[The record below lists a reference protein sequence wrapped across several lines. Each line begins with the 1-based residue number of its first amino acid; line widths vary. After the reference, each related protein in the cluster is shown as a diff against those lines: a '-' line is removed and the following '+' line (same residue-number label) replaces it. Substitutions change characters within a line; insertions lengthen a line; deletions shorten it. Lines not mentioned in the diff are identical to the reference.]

1 MIEHLFLDT
10 ETFSPVDLKKSGSY
24 AYAEHPETEILI
36 CSYAIDDGQAQVWDC
51 TDGSRMPE
59 DLKAALRQVRRHKA
73 KLVMQNGLMFDR
85 LVMRNC
91 WDMDIDPRD
100 ILDTM
105 VMAFRHSLPG
115 SLAMQCEVL
124 QIDDSLAKDKRGKA
138 LIQRFCKPTPKNYK
152 VRRYSRETH
161 PAEWAEFIEYARSD
175 ITAMREVFHAMP
187 DWGNIEFE
195 NTVLAIDQRINDRGF
210 FVDTA
215 LANAAI
221 DAVKQHKIELQ
232 AEANEKWG
240 AGLTGAAFLPTLRD
254 LAPAHEIL
262 NAQKSTLNDLLADDD
277 LPDDARTII
286 EMRLGASS
294 TASTKYNPLL
304 LGLSGDGRRRGCL
317 QYGGAKRTLRWAG
330 KGFQPQNLARGFFS
344 DDPKNK
350 KKKIRPEWASDKD
363 WWRILHPL
371 SVGIEMLLKGKAHW
385 CYDVAKLT
393 ASTVRS
399 CIIPEPGKKL
409 VQADYSNVEGRGLAW
424 SAGEDTAL
432 DTFRAGLDIYCV
444 TAGKMFG
451 MDPDY
456 IKESRSDLRQIGK
469 ACLHRHTQVLT
480 DTGFKDIMAV
490 SSNDKVWNGEKWV
503 STSGA
508 KLMGWKPVI
517 TLDGVRMTEDHRI
530 LSNSW
535 KEAKQ
540 LASNDSM
547 LRRALETGSAAW
559 SSFESYQKEMGID
572 SCSHNATAGNCRVE
586 SCSTTC
592 ATGKQRNAMPA
603 PWKPQRNTENS
614 ISATKTQCPTTITG
628 HDCSI
633 DCRQLSL
640 DATTREIGGLK
651 TTAAGGFLFT
661 KNGTLTKGRFS
672 STFKLWRA
680 GITQSSKWTEKTT
693 TATMN
698 LETFGLS
705 AVRRTS
711 IIDGALLSF
720 SGATMLPLPA
730 LLNSNG
736 KLQHCEPV
744 YDLINVGYGN
754 RFLIKSASGYL
765 LAHNC
770 ELGLGYGGGVAAFLT
785 FAKNLGL
792 DLYAMAETMKGTFPD
807 HIWAAAKRGYE
818 YARIQEKNKKG
829 FAGQKAE
836 RPSYDLPKNVWLTCD
851 SIKRMWRESHPKT
864 CAFWN
869 DLESAAMNAVKN
881 PGKSYWAG
889 AEVRENGDRAIRIR
903 RTKGK
908 DGSPGWWLQVELPS
922 GRILSYPGIGISV
935 EKLASDIDED
945 LYPNLAAREITY
957 RERIRYMGENQTT
970 RQWGK
975 QYTYGGKLAENVTQ
989 ALCRD
994 LLANAL
1000 VTVENAGWPIILHVH
1015 DEIVTEVPNTPEH
1028 TVAEL
1033 ERMMCDL
1040 PAWAAGFP
1048 LAAEGAELMRYAK

>member
-1 MIEHLFLDT
+1 MELLFLDT

-24 AYAEHPETEILI
+24 AYAEHEETEILI
-36 CSYAIDDGQAQVWDC
+36 CSYAIDDSPAQVWDC
-51 TDGSRMPE
+51 TDGSRMPD
-59 DLKAALRQVRRHKA
+59 DLKGALRQVRRHKA

-115 SLAMQCEVL
+115 GLAMQCEVL

-175 ITAMREVFHAMP
+175 ITAMREVFYSMP
-187 DWGNIEFE
+187 NWGNIEFE

-232 AEANEKWG
+232 QEANEKWG

-262 NAQKSTLNDLLADDD
+262 NAQKSTLNDLLADDG

-304 LGLSGDGRRRGCL
+304 LGLSVDGRRRGCL

-330 KGFQPQNLARGFFS
+330 KGFQPQNLARGHFS
-344 DDPKNK
+344 GDELDT
-350 KKKIRPEWASDKD
+350 
-363 WWRILHPL
+363 
-371 SVGIEMLLKGKAHW
+371 GIKMLLKGKAHW

-393 ASTVRS
+393 ASTVRG
-399 CIIPEPGKKL
+399 CIIPEPGNKL
-409 VQADYSNVEGRGLAW
+409 VVADYSNVEGRGLAW
-424 SAGEDTAL
+424 AAGEEAAL
-432 DTFRAGLDIYCV
+432 NTFRSGLDIYCV

-451 MDPDY
+451 LDPDH
-456 IKESRSDLRQIGK
+456 IKQVRKDLRQIGK
-469 ACLHRHTQVLT
+469 A
-480 DTGFKDIMAV
+480 
-490 SSNDKVWNGEKWV
+490 
-503 STSGA
+503 
-508 KLMGWKPVI
+508 
-517 TLDGVRMTEDHRI
+517 
-530 LSNSW
+530 
-535 KEAKQ
+535 
-540 LASNDSM
+540 
-547 LRRALETGSAAW
+547 
-559 SSFESYQKEMGID
+559 
-572 SCSHNATAGNCRVE
+572 
-586 SCSTTC
+586 
-592 ATGKQRNAMPA
+592 
-603 PWKPQRNTENS
+603 
-614 ISATKTQCPTTITG
+614 
-628 HDCSI
+628 
-633 DCRQLSL
+633 
-640 DATTREIGGLK
+640 
-651 TTAAGGFLFT
+651 
-661 KNGTLTKGRFS
+661 
-672 STFKLWRA
+672 
-680 GITQSSKWTEKTT
+680 
-693 TATMN
+693 
-698 LETFGLS
+698 
-705 AVRRTS
+705 
-711 IIDGALLSF
+711 
-720 SGATMLPLPA
+720 
-730 LLNSNG
+730 
-736 KLQHCEPV
+736 
-744 YDLINVGYGN
+744 
-754 RFLIKSASGYL
+754 
-765 LAHNC
+765 C

-792 DLYAMAETMKGTFPD
+792 DLYAMADTMKGTFPD

-935 EKLASDIDED
+935 EKQIDED
-945 LYPNLAAREITY
+945 DDRTEY

-994 LLANAL
+994 LLAYAL
-1000 VTVENAGWPIILHVH
+1000 VTVEDAGWPVILHIH
-1015 DEIVTEVPNTPEH
+1015 DECVCEVPDTEEY
-1028 TVAEL
+1028 TAKML
-1033 ERMMCDL
+1033 EDMMCIL
-1040 PAWAAGFP
+1040 PSWAAGFP
-1048 LAAEGAELMRYAK
+1048 LAAEGAELKRYAK

>member
-1 MIEHLFLDT
+1 MNDFEYLFIDH
-10 ETFSPVDLKKSGSY
+10 ESFSAADLKKQGSY
-24 AYAEHPETEILI
+24 AYAEHQSTEIMLTT
-36 CSYAIDDGQAQVWDC
+36 YAFDDGPVLCWDS
-51 TDGSRMPE
+51 TDGSKMPE
-59 DLKAALRQVRRHKA
+59 DLRKGLRKVQRHKA
-73 KLVMQNGLMFDR
+73 KIVGANYLLFDR
-85 LVMRNC
+85 LLLRNC
-91 WDMDIDPRD
+91 WGIDIDPRD

-115 SLAMQCEVL
+115 GLAMQCEVL

-232 AEANEKWG
+232 QEANEKWG
-240 AGLTGAAFLPTLRD
+240 AGLTGAAFLPTLRE

-304 LGLSGDGRRRGCL
+304 RGLSGDGRRRGCL

-330 KGFQPQNLARGFFS
+330 KGFQPQNLARGHFS
-344 DDPKNK
+344 GDELDT
-350 KKKIRPEWASDKD
+350 
-363 WWRILHPL
+363 
-371 SVGIEMLLKGKAHW
+371 GIKMLLRGKAHW
-385 CYDVAKLT
+385 CYDVSKLT
-393 ASTVRS
+393 ASTVRG
-399 CIIPEPGKKL
+399 CIIPEPGNKL
-409 VQADYSNVEGRGLAW
+409 VVADYSNVEGRGLAW
-424 SAGEDTAL
+424 LAGEETAL
-432 DTFRAGLDIYCV
+432 ATFLAGLDIYCV

-451 MDPDY
+451 LDPDH
-456 IKESRSDLRQIGK
+456 IKQVRKDLRQIGK
-469 ACLHRHTQVLT
+469 A
-480 DTGFKDIMAV
+480 
-490 SSNDKVWNGEKWV
+490 
-503 STSGA
+503 
-508 KLMGWKPVI
+508 
-517 TLDGVRMTEDHRI
+517 
-530 LSNSW
+530 
-535 KEAKQ
+535 
-540 LASNDSM
+540 
-547 LRRALETGSAAW
+547 
-559 SSFESYQKEMGID
+559 
-572 SCSHNATAGNCRVE
+572 
-586 SCSTTC
+586 
-592 ATGKQRNAMPA
+592 
-603 PWKPQRNTENS
+603 
-614 ISATKTQCPTTITG
+614 
-628 HDCSI
+628 
-633 DCRQLSL
+633 
-640 DATTREIGGLK
+640 
-651 TTAAGGFLFT
+651 
-661 KNGTLTKGRFS
+661 
-672 STFKLWRA
+672 
-680 GITQSSKWTEKTT
+680 
-693 TATMN
+693 
-698 LETFGLS
+698 
-705 AVRRTS
+705 
-711 IIDGALLSF
+711 
-720 SGATMLPLPA
+720 
-730 LLNSNG
+730 
-736 KLQHCEPV
+736 
-744 YDLINVGYGN
+744 
-754 RFLIKSASGYL
+754 
-765 LAHNC
+765 C

-869 DLESAAMNAVKN
+869 DLESAAMNAIKN

-889 AEVRENGDRAIRIR
+889 AEVRENGGRAIRIR

-908 DGSPGWWLQVELPS
+908 DGSPGWWLQIELPS

-935 EKLASDIDED
+935 EKQVDDHEESFFDAEKLGLAYSRFEQKT
-945 LYPNLAAREITY
+945 TY

-1000 VTVENAGWPIILHVH
+1000 VTIEGAGWPIILHVH
-1015 DEIVTEVPNTPEH
+1015 DECVCEVPNTPDY
-1028 TVAEL
+1028 TLAEL
-1033 ERMMCDL
+1033 GRMMCDL
-1040 PAWAAGFP
+1040 PVWAAGFP

>member
-1 MIEHLFLDT
+1 MELLFLDT

-36 CSYAIDDGQAQVWDC
+36 CSYAIDDGPAQAWDC
-51 TDGSRMPE
+51 TDGSRMPD

-232 AEANEKWG
+232 QEANEKWG

-254 LAPAHEIL
+254 LAPAHEIP

-304 LGLSGDGRRRGCL
+304 LGLSSDGRRRGCL

-330 KGFQPQNLARGFFS
+330 KGFQPQNLARGHFS
-344 DDPKNK
+344 GDELDT
-350 KKKIRPEWASDKD
+350 
-363 WWRILHPL
+363 
-371 SVGIEMLLKGKAHW
+371 GIKMLLKGKAHW
-385 CYDVAKLT
+385 CYDVSKLT
-393 ASTVRS
+393 ASTVRG
-399 CIIPEPGKKL
+399 CIIPEPGNKL
-409 VQADYSNVEGRGLAW
+409 VVADYSNVEGRGLAW
-424 SAGEDTAL
+424 LAGEETAL
-432 DTFRAGLDIYCV
+432 ATFLAGLDIYCV

-451 MDPDY
+451 LDPDH
-456 IKESRSDLRQIGK
+456 IKKNRKDLRQIGK
-469 ACLHRHTQVLT
+469 A
-480 DTGFKDIMAV
+480 
-490 SSNDKVWNGEKWV
+490 
-503 STSGA
+503 
-508 KLMGWKPVI
+508 
-517 TLDGVRMTEDHRI
+517 
-530 LSNSW
+530 
-535 KEAKQ
+535 
-540 LASNDSM
+540 
-547 LRRALETGSAAW
+547 
-559 SSFESYQKEMGID
+559 
-572 SCSHNATAGNCRVE
+572 
-586 SCSTTC
+586 
-592 ATGKQRNAMPA
+592 
-603 PWKPQRNTENS
+603 
-614 ISATKTQCPTTITG
+614 
-628 HDCSI
+628 
-633 DCRQLSL
+633 
-640 DATTREIGGLK
+640 
-651 TTAAGGFLFT
+651 
-661 KNGTLTKGRFS
+661 
-672 STFKLWRA
+672 
-680 GITQSSKWTEKTT
+680 
-693 TATMN
+693 
-698 LETFGLS
+698 
-705 AVRRTS
+705 
-711 IIDGALLSF
+711 
-720 SGATMLPLPA
+720 
-730 LLNSNG
+730 
-736 KLQHCEPV
+736 
-744 YDLINVGYGN
+744 
-754 RFLIKSASGYL
+754 
-765 LAHNC
+765 C

-869 DLESAAMNAVKN
+869 DLESAAMNAIKN

-935 EKLASDIDED
+935 EKQIDED
-945 LYPNLAAREITY
+945 DDRAEY

-994 LLANAL
+994 LLAYAL

-1015 DEIVTEVPNTPEH
+1015 DEIVTEVPNTPEY

-1040 PAWAAGFP
+1040 PVWATGFP
-1048 LAAEGAELMRYAK
+1048 LAAEGQEIMRYAK

>member
-1 MIEHLFLDT
+1 MTIEHLFLDT

-24 AYAEHPETEILI
+24 AYAEHEETEILI
-36 CSYAIDDGQAQVWDC
+36 CSYAIDDGPARVWDC
-51 TDGSRMPE
+51 TDGSRMPD

-91 WDMDIDPRD
+91 WGMDIDPRD

-124 QIDDSLAKDKRGKA
+124 QIDESQAKDKRGKA

-232 AEANEKWG
+232 QEANEKWG
-240 AGLTGAAFLPTLRD
+240 AGLTGAAFLPTLRE

-330 KGFQPQNLARGFFS
+330 KSFQPQNLARGFFS

-350 KKKIRPEWASDKD
+350 KKKTRPEWASDKD

-399 CIIPEPGKKL
+399 CIIPEPGNKL
-409 VQADYSNVEGRGLAW
+409 VVADYSNVEGRGLAW

-469 ACLHRHTQVLT
+469 A
-480 DTGFKDIMAV
+480 
-490 SSNDKVWNGEKWV
+490 
-503 STSGA
+503 
-508 KLMGWKPVI
+508 
-517 TLDGVRMTEDHRI
+517 
-530 LSNSW
+530 
-535 KEAKQ
+535 
-540 LASNDSM
+540 
-547 LRRALETGSAAW
+547 
-559 SSFESYQKEMGID
+559 
-572 SCSHNATAGNCRVE
+572 
-586 SCSTTC
+586 
-592 ATGKQRNAMPA
+592 
-603 PWKPQRNTENS
+603 
-614 ISATKTQCPTTITG
+614 
-628 HDCSI
+628 
-633 DCRQLSL
+633 
-640 DATTREIGGLK
+640 
-651 TTAAGGFLFT
+651 
-661 KNGTLTKGRFS
+661 
-672 STFKLWRA
+672 
-680 GITQSSKWTEKTT
+680 
-693 TATMN
+693 
-698 LETFGLS
+698 
-705 AVRRTS
+705 
-711 IIDGALLSF
+711 
-720 SGATMLPLPA
+720 
-730 LLNSNG
+730 
-736 KLQHCEPV
+736 
-744 YDLINVGYGN
+744 
-754 RFLIKSASGYL
+754 
-765 LAHNC
+765 C

-869 DLESAAMNAVKN
+869 DLESAAMNAIKN

-935 EKLASDIDED
+935 EKQIDED
-945 LYPNLAAREITY
+945 DDRTEY

-1015 DEIVTEVPNTPEH
+1015 DEIVTEVPNTPEY

-1040 PAWAAGFP
+1040 PGWAAGFP

>member
-36 CSYAIDDGQAQVWDC
+36 CSYAIDDGPAQVWDC
-51 TDGSRMPE
+51 TDGSRMPD
-59 DLKAALRQVRRHKA
+59 DLKVSLRQVRRHKA

-232 AEANEKWG
+232 QEANEQWG

-371 SVGIEMLLKGKAHW
+371 SVGIEMLLIGKAHW
-385 CYDVAKLT
+385 CYDVSKLT

-399 CIIPEPGKKL
+399 CIIPEPGNKL
-409 VQADYSNVEGRGLAW
+409 VVADYSNVEGRGLAW
-424 SAGEDTAL
+424 LAGEETAL
-432 DTFRAGLDIYCV
+432 DTFRAMLDIYCE

-451 MDPDY
+451 LDPAV
-456 IKESRSDLRQIGK
+456 IKESLPDIRQIGK
-469 ACLHRHTQVLT
+469 AC
-480 DTGFKDIMAV
+480 
-490 SSNDKVWNGEKWV
+490 
-503 STSGA
+503 
-508 KLMGWKPVI
+508 
-517 TLDGVRMTEDHRI
+517 
-530 LSNSW
+530 
-535 KEAKQ
+535 
-540 LASNDSM
+540 
-547 LRRALETGSAAW
+547 
-559 SSFESYQKEMGID
+559 
-572 SCSHNATAGNCRVE
+572 
-586 SCSTTC
+586 
-592 ATGKQRNAMPA
+592 
-603 PWKPQRNTENS
+603 
-614 ISATKTQCPTTITG
+614 
-628 HDCSI
+628 
-633 DCRQLSL
+633 
-640 DATTREIGGLK
+640 
-651 TTAAGGFLFT
+651 
-661 KNGTLTKGRFS
+661 
-672 STFKLWRA
+672 
-680 GITQSSKWTEKTT
+680 
-693 TATMN
+693 
-698 LETFGLS
+698 
-705 AVRRTS
+705 
-711 IIDGALLSF
+711 
-720 SGATMLPLPA
+720 
-730 LLNSNG
+730 
-736 KLQHCEPV
+736 
-744 YDLINVGYGN
+744 
-754 RFLIKSASGYL
+754 
-765 LAHNC
+765 
-770 ELGLGYGGGVAAFLT
+770 ELGLGFGGGVAAFLT

-869 DLESAAMNAVKN
+869 DLESAAMNAIKN

-889 AEVRENGDRAIRIR
+889 AEVRENGDRAIRVR

-935 EKLASDIDED
+935 EKQVDGPDDWGLSE
-945 LYPNLAAREITY
+945 AAYREVTY

-1000 VTVENAGWPIILHVH
+1000 VTVENAGWPIVLHVH
-1015 DEIVTEVPNTPEH
+1015 DEIVTEVPNTPEY

-1048 LAAEGAELMRYAK
+1048 LAAEGQELFRYAK

>member
-1 MIEHLFLDT
+1 MELLFLDT
-10 ETFSPVDLKKSGSY
+10 ETFSPVELKKSGSY

-36 CSYAIDDGQAQVWDC
+36 CSYAIDDEPAQVWDC
-51 TDGSRMPE
+51 TDGSRIPE
-59 DLKAALRQVRRHKA
+59 DLKGALRQVRRHKA

-175 ITAMREVFHAMP
+175 ITAMREVFYSMP

-232 AEANEKWG
+232 QEANEKWG
-240 AGLTGAAFLPTLRD
+240 AGLTGAAFLPLLRE
-254 LAPAHEIL
+254 LANLPGKDYPLGREVDYSGKHFEIL

-330 KGFQPQNLARGFFS
+330 KSFQPQNLARGFFS

-350 KKKIRPEWASDKD
+350 KKKTRPEWASDKD
-363 WWRILHPL
+363 WWCILNPL
-371 SVGIEMLLKGKAHW
+371 SVGIEMLIKGKAHW
-385 CYDVAKLT
+385 CYDVSKLT

-399 CIIPEPGKKL
+399 CIIPEPGNKL
-409 VQADYSNVEGRGLAW
+409 VVADYSNVEGRGLAW
-424 SAGEDTAL
+424 AAGEDTAL

-451 MDPDY
+451 LEPDY
-456 IKESRSDLRQIGK
+456 IKESRADLRQIGK
-469 ACLHRHTQVLT
+469 A
-480 DTGFKDIMAV
+480 
-490 SSNDKVWNGEKWV
+490 
-503 STSGA
+503 
-508 KLMGWKPVI
+508 
-517 TLDGVRMTEDHRI
+517 
-530 LSNSW
+530 
-535 KEAKQ
+535 
-540 LASNDSM
+540 
-547 LRRALETGSAAW
+547 
-559 SSFESYQKEMGID
+559 
-572 SCSHNATAGNCRVE
+572 
-586 SCSTTC
+586 
-592 ATGKQRNAMPA
+592 
-603 PWKPQRNTENS
+603 
-614 ISATKTQCPTTITG
+614 
-628 HDCSI
+628 
-633 DCRQLSL
+633 
-640 DATTREIGGLK
+640 
-651 TTAAGGFLFT
+651 
-661 KNGTLTKGRFS
+661 
-672 STFKLWRA
+672 
-680 GITQSSKWTEKTT
+680 
-693 TATMN
+693 
-698 LETFGLS
+698 
-705 AVRRTS
+705 
-711 IIDGALLSF
+711 
-720 SGATMLPLPA
+720 
-730 LLNSNG
+730 
-736 KLQHCEPV
+736 
-744 YDLINVGYGN
+744 
-754 RFLIKSASGYL
+754 
-765 LAHNC
+765 C

-792 DLYAMAETMKGTFPD
+792 DLYAMADTMKGTFPD

-869 DLESAAMNAVKN
+869 DLESAAMNAIKN

-935 EKLASDIDED
+935 EKQIDED
-945 LYPNLAAREITY
+945 DDRAEY

-994 LLANAL
+994 LLAYAL
-1000 VTVENAGWPIILHVH
+1000 VTVEKAEWPIILHVH
-1015 DEIVTEVPNTPEH
+1015 DEIVCEMPNTPDF
-1028 TVAEL
+1028 TAAEL

>member
-1 MIEHLFLDT
+1 ME
-10 ETFSPVDLKKSGSY
+10 FSQDDVFIDHESFSEVDLKKRGSY
-24 AYAEHPETEILI
+24 AYAEHKSTEIMLTT
-36 CSYAIDDGQAQVWDC
+36 YAFGDEEVQCYDA
-51 TDGSRMPE
+51 TDGGRLPSELRSVLKYLSRNPG
-59 DLKAALRQVRRHKA
+59 KKGNP
-73 KLVMQNGLMFDR
+73 KLIGANYLMFDR
-85 LVMRNC
+85 LLLRNC
-91 WDMDIDPRD
+91 WGYDIDPRD
-100 ILDTM
+100 IIDTM
-105 VMAFRHSLPG
+105 VCAFRHSLPG

-124 QIDDSLAKDKRGKA
+124 QIAEELSKDKRGKA

-152 VRRYSRETH
+152 IRRYTKETH
-161 PAEWAEFIEYARSD
+161 PGEWLEFVGYGKSD
-175 ITAMREVFHAMP
+175 ITSMREVYIELP

-232 AEANEKWG
+232 QEANAKWG

-330 KGFQPQNLARGFFS
+330 KGFQPQNLARGHFS
-344 DDPKNK
+344 GDELDT
-350 KKKIRPEWASDKD
+350 
-363 WWRILHPL
+363 
-371 SVGIEMLLKGKAHW
+371 GIKMLLKGKAHW
-385 CYDVAKLT
+385 CYDVSKLT
-393 ASTVRS
+393 ASTVRG
-399 CIIPEPGKKL
+399 CIIPEPGNKL
-409 VQADYSNVEGRGLAW
+409 VVADYSNVEGRGLAW
-424 SAGEDTAL
+424 LAGEETAL
-432 DTFRAGLDIYCV
+432 ATFLAGLDIYCV

-451 MDPDY
+451 LDPDH
-456 IKESRSDLRQIGK
+456 IKQLRKDLRQIGK
-469 ACLHRHTQVLT
+469 A
-480 DTGFKDIMAV
+480 
-490 SSNDKVWNGEKWV
+490 
-503 STSGA
+503 
-508 KLMGWKPVI
+508 
-517 TLDGVRMTEDHRI
+517 
-530 LSNSW
+530 
-535 KEAKQ
+535 
-540 LASNDSM
+540 
-547 LRRALETGSAAW
+547 
-559 SSFESYQKEMGID
+559 
-572 SCSHNATAGNCRVE
+572 
-586 SCSTTC
+586 
-592 ATGKQRNAMPA
+592 
-603 PWKPQRNTENS
+603 
-614 ISATKTQCPTTITG
+614 
-628 HDCSI
+628 
-633 DCRQLSL
+633 
-640 DATTREIGGLK
+640 
-651 TTAAGGFLFT
+651 
-661 KNGTLTKGRFS
+661 
-672 STFKLWRA
+672 
-680 GITQSSKWTEKTT
+680 
-693 TATMN
+693 
-698 LETFGLS
+698 
-705 AVRRTS
+705 
-711 IIDGALLSF
+711 
-720 SGATMLPLPA
+720 
-730 LLNSNG
+730 
-736 KLQHCEPV
+736 
-744 YDLINVGYGN
+744 
-754 RFLIKSASGYL
+754 
-765 LAHNC
+765 C

-869 DLESAAMNAVKN
+869 DLESAAMNAIKN

-889 AEVRENGDRAIRIR
+889 AEVRENGDRAIRVR

-935 EKLASDIDED
+935 ERQIDED
-945 LYPNLAAREITY
+945 GDRAEY

-994 LLANAL
+994 LLAYAL

-1015 DEIVTEVPNTPEH
+1015 DEIVTEVPNTPEY
-1028 TVAEL
+1028 TANAL
-1033 ERMMCDL
+1033 EDLMCIL
-1040 PAWAAGFP
+1040 PTWAAGFP
-1048 LAAEGAELMRYAK
+1048 LAAEGDEVMRYAK

>member
-1 MIEHLFLDT
+1 ME
-10 ETFSPVDLKKSGSY
+10 FSQDDVFIDHESFSEVDLKKRGSY
-24 AYAEHPETEILI
+24 AYAEHKSTEIMLTT
-36 CSYAIDDGQAQVWDC
+36 YAFGDEEVQCYDA
-51 TDGSRMPE
+51 TDGGRLPSELRSVLKYLSRNPG
-59 DLKAALRQVRRHKA
+59 KKGNP
-73 KLVMQNGLMFDR
+73 KLIGANYLMFDR
-85 LVMRNC
+85 LLLRNC
-91 WDMDIDPRD
+91 WGYDIDPRD
-100 ILDTM
+100 IIDTM
-105 VMAFRHSLPG
+105 VCAFRHSLPG

-124 QIDDSLAKDKRGKA
+124 QIAEELSKDKRGKA

-152 VRRYSRETH
+152 IRRYTKETH
-161 PAEWAEFIEYARSD
+161 PGEWIEFLSYGKSD
-175 ITAMREVFHAMP
+175 ITSMREVYIELP

-232 AEANEKWG
+232 QEAIEKWG

-330 KGFQPQNLARGFFS
+330 KGFQPQNLARGHFS
-344 DDPKNK
+344 GDELDT
-350 KKKIRPEWASDKD
+350 
-363 WWRILHPL
+363 
-371 SVGIEMLLKGKAHW
+371 GIKMLLRGKAHW
-385 CYDVAKLT
+385 CYDVSKLT
-393 ASTVRS
+393 ASTVRG
-399 CIIPEPGKKL
+399 CIIPKPGNKL
-409 VQADYSNVEGRGLAW
+409 VVADYSNVEGRGLAW
-424 SAGEDTAL
+424 LAGEEAAL
-432 DTFRAGLDIYCV
+432 ATFLAGLDIYCV

-451 MDPDY
+451 LDPDH
-456 IKESRSDLRQIGK
+456 IKQVRKDLRQIGK
-469 ACLHRHTQVLT
+469 A
-480 DTGFKDIMAV
+480 
-490 SSNDKVWNGEKWV
+490 
-503 STSGA
+503 
-508 KLMGWKPVI
+508 
-517 TLDGVRMTEDHRI
+517 
-530 LSNSW
+530 
-535 KEAKQ
+535 
-540 LASNDSM
+540 
-547 LRRALETGSAAW
+547 
-559 SSFESYQKEMGID
+559 
-572 SCSHNATAGNCRVE
+572 
-586 SCSTTC
+586 
-592 ATGKQRNAMPA
+592 
-603 PWKPQRNTENS
+603 
-614 ISATKTQCPTTITG
+614 
-628 HDCSI
+628 
-633 DCRQLSL
+633 
-640 DATTREIGGLK
+640 
-651 TTAAGGFLFT
+651 
-661 KNGTLTKGRFS
+661 
-672 STFKLWRA
+672 
-680 GITQSSKWTEKTT
+680 
-693 TATMN
+693 
-698 LETFGLS
+698 
-705 AVRRTS
+705 
-711 IIDGALLSF
+711 
-720 SGATMLPLPA
+720 
-730 LLNSNG
+730 
-736 KLQHCEPV
+736 
-744 YDLINVGYGN
+744 
-754 RFLIKSASGYL
+754 
-765 LAHNC
+765 C

-792 DLYAMAETMKGTFPD
+792 DLYAMAETMKGTFPG

-869 DLESAAMNAVKN
+869 DLESAAMNAIKN

-1015 DEIVTEVPNTPEH
+1015 DEIVTEVPNTPEY

-1033 ERMMCDL
+1033 ERMMCML